1 VSATRPRNPARTAL
15 ASASIAA
22 GMLALAYASVP
33 LYRLFCQVTGFG
45 GTTQRF
51 EERAPPSAE
60 AMARA
65 AGHSITVR
73 FDSNIAPGMGWRFR
87 PAQLTQTIALGGRNM
102 AFYTAH
108 NPADRSTSGT
118 ATFNVTPASMGR
130 YFVKIDCFCFREQTL
145 AAGQTVQM
153 PVLYYIDPAILD
165 DPDARRVEEVT
176 LSYTF
181 YPMEPEP
188 TRTAAAP
195 APTQPQG

>member
-1 VSATRPRNPARTAL
+1 MSAPRRPNSLRTAL
-15 ASASIAA
+15 ATGAIAA

-60 AMARA
+60 AIARA
-65 AGHSITVR
+65 SGHRVTVR
-73 FDSNIAPGMGWRFR
+73 FDSNTAPGMGWQFR
-87 PAQLTQTIALGGRNM
+87 PAQRTQEITLGDRRM
-102 AFYTAH
+102 AFYVAH
-108 NPADRSTSGT
+108 NPASVTTHGT
-118 ATFNVTPASMGR
+118 ATFNVTPASMGK

-145 AAGQTVQM
+145 APGQSVQM
-153 PVLYYIDPAILD
+153 PVLYYLDPAIID

-188 TRTAAAP
+188 ARTAAAP
-195 APTQPQG
+195 ASDQPQG